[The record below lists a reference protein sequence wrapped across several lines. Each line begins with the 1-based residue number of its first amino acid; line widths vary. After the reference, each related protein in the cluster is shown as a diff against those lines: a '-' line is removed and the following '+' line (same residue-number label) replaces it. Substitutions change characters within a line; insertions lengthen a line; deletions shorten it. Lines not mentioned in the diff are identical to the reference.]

1 VVPRTQCVGLSH
13 GAFYYTYL
21 QKETARVRGRE
32 LPEKLGS
39 FQVFLKGFEDAKD
52 FLRRHP
58 WPGRSTIDTLGE
70 DVHRKGVHRSWYD
83 KSLRWVCGSVGGEEE
98 EELSVGEKFGVGG
111 GGGGGLVWTENLMLE
126 FRGELEKLVVLDVL
140 MRNTDR
146 GLDNFMVKFCPGAGK
161 ASDSVAGNSG
171 YPQTEDDKRKPHF
184 HIAAI
189 DNSLAFPQ
197 AHPSGWR
204 SFLYGWCWLP
214 AVGRRCHPITSR
226 RLTFS
231 QSHS

>member
-1 VVPRTQCVGLSH
+1 MVPRTECVSLSD

-32 LPEKLGS
+32 LPEKIGS

-58 WPGRSTIDTLGE
+58 WPGRSTIDTLDE
-70 DVHRKGVHRSWYD
+70 DVHRKGVDRTWYD
-83 KSLRWVCGSVGGEEE
+83 KSVRWICGSVGGEEE
-98 EELSVGEKFGVGG
+98 EDEVSLGGEKVGI
-111 GGGGGLVWTENLMLE
+111 GGGGLVWTENLMLE

-146 GLDNFMVKFCPGAGK
+146 GLDNFMVKFCPE
-161 ASDSVAGNSG
+161 AGNMSERVEDNNG
-171 YPQTEDDKRKPHF
+171 YFNVNEGKRKPHF

-189 DNSLAFPQ
+189 DNSLAFPH

-214 AVGRRCHPITSR
+214 AVSTS
-226 RLTFS
+226 
-231 QSHS
+231 SHL